1 MLLKNI
7 KYILLMIVMGKSTGY
22 EFFRELK
29 VGVNSVNEVSWKQSL
44 NRMLRTENFFMIL
57 NVDND
62 VVLTLQRNCFFSYGF
77 KQN

>member
-62 VVLTLQRNCFFSYGF
+62 VVLTLQRNCFFLWI
-77 KQN
+77 

>member
-62 VVLTLQRNCFFSYGF
+62 VVLTLQRNCFFF
-77 KQN
+77 LWI